1 MDHVTVACIQ
11 QRMSIQPT
19 HEEFVAEARRFLRQA
34 QAKGAHIAIFAE
46 LAGVMLAPPLISGF
60 KLGFIK
66 QKDQSK
72 QPGAGF
78 LSRTLGRVAGTTAG
92 ALGGGFRGSL
102 ERLLRKKGG
111 AMYDAYADT
120 FGGLAQEYG
129 LVLVAGSVYIYD
141 EETDTVR
148 NRAYVFDVDGE
159 VLGYQDKFNLAPN
172 EITLASP
179 GSDLTAIETRYGR
192 FGLLI
197 GRDALYPELARGL
210 AIQGVDLL
218 VGLAASPGAGQ
229 ADVIRTALNVRAEEN
244 QLFAAASFML
254 GHNHLG
260 RGTEEDF
267 YGRSA
272 LMAPISLTPQGTG
285 VLLEAGTNRTET
297 IIASQLDMEAL
308 AELRE
313 SSRFRPRREMHLGN
327 LGPVLAEMYRDGLT
341 IEEALAQ
348 RLGGPAEAA
357 PGLGPGSVMEI
368 EPSQATLAEPEEAVA
383 MDTWQTQTP
392 AIEAPEGLYETGE
405 GEEEQADD
413 G

>member
-1 MDHVTVACIQ
+1 
-11 QRMSIQPT
+11 MSIQPT

-72 QPGAGF
+72 QPGAGL

-92 ALGGGFRGSL
+92 ALGGGFAGSL
-102 ERLLRKKGG
+102 ERLLRKKSG
-111 AMYDAYADT
+111 AMYDAYVNT
-120 FGGLAQEYG
+120 FGDLAREYG
-129 LVLVAGSVYIYD
+129 LVLVGGSVYIRD
-141 EETDTVR
+141 QETDTVR

-159 VLGYQDKFNLAPN
+159 VLGHQDKFNLAPN

-192 FGLLI
+192 LGLLI
-197 GRDALYPELARGL
+197 GRDALYPELARAL

-218 VGLAASPGAGQ
+218 IGLAASPGASQ
-229 ADVIRTALNVRAEEN
+229 AAVIRAALNLRAEEN
-244 QLFAAASFML
+244 QVFTAANFVL

-285 VLLEAGTNRTET
+285 VLIEAGTNRTET
-297 IIASQLDMEAL
+297 LIATQLDMPAL
-308 AELRE
+308 VELRE
-313 SSRFRPRREMHLGN
+313 TSRFRPRREMHLGN

-341 IEEALAQ
+341 IEEAMAQ
-348 RLGGPAEAA
+348 RLAGPAGPTPE
-357 PGLGPGSVMEI
+357 LGPDLGTEMEPFPAI
-368 EPSQATLAEPEEAVA
+368 
-383 MDTWQTQTP
+383 TP
-392 AIEAPEGLYETGE
+392 APAEEMAVDAWQPQSPEIEAPEAFYEAGE
-405 GEEEQADD
+405 GEEE
-413 G
+413 